1 MGILGLGR
9 IGSGIALRL
18 SAFGCAI
25 WYHNRQPVGGSPY
38 TYVGSPA
45 ELARAVDVLIVAAAG
60 GDGTTHLVSREVIE
74 ALGEDGYLINISR
87 GSVVDEHS
95 VGRCFGRRQIGGGGG
110 SMCSRM
116 SQTCRRRC

>member
-1 MGILGLGR
+1 M
-9 IGSGIALRL
+9 RL

-87 GSVVDEHS
+87 GSVVDEHALVDAL
-95 VGRCFGRRQIGGGGG
+95 VGGRLAGAGARCVRG
-110 SMCSRM
+110 
-116 SQTCRRRC
+116 